1 MMRSIDKLSD
11 LEFLD
16 LLRKKD
22 IQITAKDRRL
32 QINAPSGALE
42 GGLREEL
49 LSRKAGLL
57 AYLERYSAPSDS
69 IKRRE
74 EKARIPQTPLQ
85 QGLWLIDHYSP
96 GNVAYNIPEA
106 FWVDAH
112 IDIAALQCAIDRLLI
127 RHEILRTSFH
137 EEEGELF
144 QSVSSLV
151 ESPIGFTDLSPYAEP
166 ERSELLRKMIREQA
180 QQPFDLKKAPLVRF
194 HLFAFGSSTSV
205 FLLNIHHIIADR
217 KAIDVMYEELLVLYE
232 SELNNEPSQ
241 LPPLEVQYGDYAIW
255 VSEQMASKSIE
266 KQLKYWQR
274 KLTGLPPFLDLPH
287 SLPYPSSRTSWGNT
301 LPIHISP
308 ALQSDLKLI
317 AQEERAS
324 AFMSFMAIFA
334 ILLHVY
340 SGAEDFCIGSPST
353 LRKQAPTERMV
364 GVFVNT
370 LPFRCQI
377 TQEDT
382 LRELV
387 RRIRNTALEAYENN
401 DIPFQKLV
409 SVLKLDRKSQRSPLF
424 QVLMGFES
432 YKGSTKLA
440 RQLDTEPGTARYDL
454 SLNFVEAQQGVSA
467 SLEYCTDIFTPTD
480 MEILG
485 QGLSI
490 AERAAKRP
498 DVPFANL

>member
-1 MMRSIDKLSD
+1 MRSIDKLSD

-22 IQITAKDRRL
+22 VQVIAKDQRL

-49 LSRKAGLL
+49 LRRKESLL
-57 AYLERYSAPSDS
+57 ACIERCSASNDS

-74 EKARIPQTPLQ
+74 EKVRIPQTPLQ

-106 FWVDAH
+106 FWVDAQ
-112 IDIAALQCAIDRLLI
+112 IDIDALQYAINKLLI
-127 RHEILRTSFH
+127 RHEVLRSSFH

-144 QSVSSLV
+144 QSVSPLV

-166 ERSELLRKMIREQA
+166 ERSKLLKKLIREQA
-180 QQPFDLKKAPLVRF
+180 QQSFDLKKAPLVRF
-194 HLFAFGSSTSV
+194 HLFVLGSSTSV

-217 KAIDVMYEELLVLYE
+217 KAVDVIYEELLVLYE
-232 SELNNEPSQ
+232 SELKNEPAQ
-241 LPPLEVQYGDYAIW
+241 LPSLEVRYGDYAIW
-255 VSEQMASKSIE
+255 AAEQMESQLVE

-274 KLTGLPPFLDLPH
+274 KLVGLPPFLNLPH

-301 LPIHISP
+301 LPIQISP
-308 ALQSDLKLI
+308 AMQSDLKRI

-324 AFMSFMAIFA
+324 TFMTFMAVFA
-334 ILLHVY
+334 ILLHLY

-353 LRKQAPTERMV
+353 LRKQASTERMV
-364 GVFVNT
+364 GVFVNS

-377 TQEDT
+377 TQEYT
-382 LRELV
+382 LRELI
-387 RRIRNTALEAYENN
+387 RHIRNTALEAYENN

-409 SVLKLDRKSQRSPLF
+409 SVLKPDRKSQRSPLF

-432 YKGSTKLA
+432 YKGATNLA
-440 RQLDTEPGTARYDL
+440 RQLNTEPGTARYDL
-454 SLNFVEAQQGVSA
+454 SLNFVEAQQGVSG
-467 SLEYCTDIFTPTD
+467 SLEYCTDIFTPND
-480 MEILG
+480 MKIFA
-485 QGLSI
+485 QGLSL
-490 AERAAKRP
+490 AERAAKQP
-498 DVPFANL
+498 DVPFSNL